1 MVMMMM
7 MMIMMMLMTML
18 LIKMMM
24 IMKTIVGIL
33 INNRMDLNVSYGLNL
48 DWITLIRII
57 VMMTMAGVLVII
69 KMTIDGVN
77 LHRQCSG
84 IAFSPDQ
91 CSSVTNE
98 ACMKYSRI

>member
-1 MVMMMM
+1 MVM
-7 MMIMMMLMTML
+7 MMMLMTML

-48 DWITLIRII
+48 DWITLIRNI
-57 VMMTMAGVLVII
+57 VMMMMAGVLVII
-69 KMTIDGVN
+69 EMTIDGVN

-84 IAFSPDQ
+84 IA
-91 CSSVTNE
+91 CSKV
-98 ACMKYSRI
+98 

>member
-1 MVMMMM
+1 MVM
-7 MMIMMMLMTML
+7 MMMLMTML

-33 INNRMDLNVSYGLNL
+33 INNQMDLNVSYGLNL

-69 KMTIDGVN
+69 KMTIDGVHLN
-77 LHRQCSG
+77 RQCSG
-84 IAFSPDQ
+84 IAFSQD
-91 CSSVTNE
+91 
-98 ACMKYSRI
+98 